1 MSATDD
7 LRIRAQLARSGFYLD
22 VDLELP
28 PQGITVLFGPSG
40 SGKTSL
46 LRCVAGLERPA
57 NGLIRFGQH
66 LWQDDS
72 RNIFVPTWQRDL
84 GYVFQEPSLFDHL
97 DVQKNVAYGLDRS
110 KKPGALEAL
119 SGAIALLGIGHLM
132 HRHPA
137 NLSGGE
143 RQRVAI
149 ARALATQPRLL
160 LLDEPLAAQ
169 DLARRHE
176 ILPWLEKM
184 RDELSVPMLY
194 ITHSADEVARLAD
207 YLVVLDQG
215 AVKAYGAAQDVL
227 ARVQSP
233 VIVGEDAGV
242 VLRGTV
248 VQRDTPWHLSQVA
261 FPGGFLW
268 VRDNQLALGRQV
280 RLRVLARDISL
291 SAYEPHDTS
300 IQNQFKGRIEAMVDD
315 THPSQALV
323 RIRCGE
329 SILLARV
336 TKRAIHMLGLNSGS
350 EVWAQVKSVA
360 VIE

>member
-160 LLDEPLAAQ
+160 LLDEPLAAL

-215 AVKAYGAAQDVL
+215 AVKAYGAAQDAL

>member
-160 LLDEPLAAQ
+160 LLDEPLAAL

-248 VQRDTPWHLSQVA
+248 VQTDTPWHLSQVA

>member
-28 PQGITVLFGPSG
+28 PQGITVLFGSSG

-160 LLDEPLAAQ
+160 LLDEPLAAL

-248 VQRDTPWHLSQVA
+248 VQTDTPWHLSQVA

>member
-160 LLDEPLAAQ
+160 LLDEPLAAL

-336 TKRAIHMLGLNSGS
+336 TKRAIHVLGLNSGS